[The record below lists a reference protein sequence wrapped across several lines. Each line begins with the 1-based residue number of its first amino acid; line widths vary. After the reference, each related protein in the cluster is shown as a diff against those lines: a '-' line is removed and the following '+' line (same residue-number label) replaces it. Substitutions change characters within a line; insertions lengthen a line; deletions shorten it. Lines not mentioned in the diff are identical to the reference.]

1 MKRERI
7 WGFLLV
13 AGLLVLWEVSARSW
27 VESPNW
33 PPVSQVLLA
42 GKEGMANGELPKVFL
57 SSLARMLVGL
67 TAGALLGIVVGLFMG
82 RSRLVHAALDTL
94 VELVRPI
101 PIPAIVPPLILLL
114 GIDTS
119 MKVFIVAFATFFPV
133 LVNTIAGVRSVDR
146 IALDV
151 ARTFQVPPSRT
162 LLRVVVPAS
171 MPFILVGLRTSLAL
185 ALIVTVIAEMIA
197 GSEGIGYHL
206 MTMQFAMRA
215 GEMYAAILLLAIV
228 GYLLNLAM
236 LGAEKRVLHWFQR
249 GGAE

>member
-1 MKRERI
+1 
-7 WGFLLV
+7 
-13 AGLLVLWEVSARSW
+13 
-27 VESPNW
+27 
-33 PPVSQVLLA
+33 
-42 GKEGMANGELPKVFL
+42 
-57 SSLARMLVGL
+57 
-67 TAGALLGIVVGLFMG
+67 
-82 RSRLVHAALDTL
+82 
-94 VELVRPI
+94 
-101 PIPAIVPPLILLL
+101 
-114 GIDTS
+114 
-119 MKVFIVAFATFFPV
+119 
-133 LVNTIAGVRSVDR
+133 
-146 IALDV
+146 V